1 MKIDIPGNVQAIIK
15 KLTNEGFEAS
25 VYGSCIRD
33 TLLGRPVL
41 TWDIL
46 TSALP
51 PEIVSLFDEKE
62 GYKAIPAL
70 RDYTSVNVIYRGES
84 YRVSSYRSGEEH
96 RFADIIDDA
105 LIHND
110 FTMNSIAYNEARGFI
125 DPYNG
130 IDDLRAK
137 CIKCVGEGSANLQ
150 EDPVRILRAVRFEA
164 ELGFTI
170 CESLLNDIRSLSHTV
185 VAADPE
191 KLCNEFTQILLVD
204 KPSFVINRL
213 LELGL
218 LGYLIPELIPTV
230 GFDTHSSYHD
240 KDVFTHSLMVMD
252 NTHANLSLRLA
263 ALLHDIGKTSCLTID
278 ENGEGHCYGHASIGS
293 ELASVILGR
302 LNFDNK
308 TINTVCALVKEHMND
323 YDNISE
329 LGLKRLI
336 RRVGPDNVG
345 SLFALQIADIKG
357 SELSGRSIAQI
368 RSVRNKCF
376 EVLSRREP
384 LSTHDLDING
394 YELMG
399 LGYAPG
405 RDIGEALDYL
415 LDIVAANPSLNQKET
430 LIKLLRER

>member
-1 MKIDIPGNVQAIIK
+1 MKVDIPGNVQAIMD
-15 KLTNEGFEAS
+15 KLSIEGFEAS
-25 VYGSCIRD
+25 VYGACIRD

-51 PEIVSLFDEKE
+51 PDIVSLFDEKE
-62 GYKAIPAL
+62 GYKAVPAL
-70 RDYTSVNVIYRGES
+70 RDYTTVNVIYRGES
-84 YRVSSYRSGEEH
+84 YRVSSYRSGQEH

-105 LIHND
+105 LVHND
-110 FTMNSIAYNEARGFI
+110 FTMNSIAYNESQGFI

-130 IDDLRAK
+130 INDIKAR
-137 CIKCVGEGSANLQ
+137 CIKCVGEGAENLQ

-164 ELGFTI
+164 ELGFAI
-170 CESLLNDIRSLSHTV
+170 CEPLVNDIQALSH
-185 VAADPE
+185 AILSADPE
-191 KLCNEFTQILLVD
+191 KLCNELTQIILVD
-204 KPSFVINRL
+204 KPSGAVKRL

-218 LGYLIPELIPTV
+218 LSHLIPELIPAV

-240 KDVFTHSLMVMD
+240 KDVFTHSLAVMD
-252 NTHANLSLRLA
+252 NTHSNLSLRLA

-278 ENGEGHCYGHASIGS
+278 ENGEGHCYGHAGIGS

-308 TINTVCALVKEHMND
+308 TINAVCALVKEHMND

-329 LGLKRLI
+329 LGIKRLI
-336 RRVGPDNVG
+336 RRVGADNVDN
-345 SLFALQIADIKG
+345 LFALQIADIKG
-357 SELSGRSIAQI
+357 SELSGRSIDQI
-368 RSVRNKCF
+368 KSVRNKCF

-384 LSTHDLDING
+384 ISTHDLDING

-399 LGYAPG
+399 LGFAPG

-415 LDIVAANPSLNQKET
+415 LDIVADNPSLNHKET